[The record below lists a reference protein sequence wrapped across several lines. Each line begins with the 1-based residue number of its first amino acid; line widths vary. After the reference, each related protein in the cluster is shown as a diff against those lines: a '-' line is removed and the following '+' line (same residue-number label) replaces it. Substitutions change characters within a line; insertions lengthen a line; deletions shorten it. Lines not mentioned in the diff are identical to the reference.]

1 MMLIT
6 LEVKSVEEEKEGV
19 GWWENEEW
27 SGSEGEEGEGDDMT
41 GEAKGIGRLGMET
54 QMHR

>member
-1 MMLIT
+1 MLIT
-6 LEVKSVEEEKEGV
+6 LEVKSEEEEKEGV

-27 SGSEGEEGEGDDMT
+27 SGSEGEEGEGDDMS